1 MGRTA
6 RRRRRCK
13 PASDHRPSTGYQFEI
28 VSLTTWMKTHGWK
41 PTCRLTPAR
50 FADTGRGLMAAQNID
65 VGQPLA
71 IVPGGLVITVD
82 SVFASPFGKHFTAA
96 YKTQQVLAAYLMFE
110 RHKGSESFWHNYIVS
125 LPATVSNAAYCDAA
139 DLPDDLSEKVSDHQ
153 NTISTTFEQIVSE
166 MGSVV
171 CSHCSRA
178 YSDIFTFEA
187 YKWAWSIVN
196 TRAVYISP
204 DCSLKNKIKLSDVN
218 NLALAP
224 YIDMFNHSPDA
235 CVRAIVNRLN
245 GAYTIVTEKLFKKRS
260 EVFINYGPHSNTK
273 LFLEYGFVVPSN
285 PQDSVRL
292 SANEIISKT
301 NKSLNKN
308 RMDKLKS
315 YDLLDGHYCT
325 SEGLSWSTRIL
336 IYLSVYSGRLNDEEL
351 KNRVFA
357 NLFDENEIEAIS
369 KIGTTIVKTKLE
381 ETKHWESN
389 MSSTVLKNDQAE
401 KLTGFMVALELVKEN
416 RRLLEKCL
424 QSLNVK

>member
-6 RRRRRCK
+6 RRRRCK
-13 PASDHRPSTGYQFEI
+13 PTSDRPSTGYQFEI
-28 VSLTTWMKTHGWK
+28 VSLTTWMKAHGWK
-41 PTCRLTPAR
+41 PTCRLAPAC
-50 FADTGRGLMAAQNID
+50 FADTGRGLMAAQSID

-71 IVPGGLVITVD
+71 IVPGRLVITVD
-82 SVFASPFGKHFTAA
+82 SVFVSSFGKHFTTV
-96 YKTQQVLAAYLMFE
+96 YKTQQVLATYLMFE
-110 RHKGSESFWHNYIVS
+110 RHKGSESFWYNYIVS
-125 LPATVSNAAYCDAA
+125 LPATISNAAYCNAEY
-139 DLPDDLSEKVSDHQ
+139 LPDDLSKKVSDHQ
-153 NTISTTFEQIVSE
+153 NVILTTFNQIMSE
-166 MGSVV
+166 MGSIVCLH
-171 CSHCSRA
+171 CSHT
-178 YSDIFTFEA
+178 YSNIFTFEV

-235 CVRAIVNRLN
+235 SVRAVVNCLD
-245 GAYTIVTEKLFKKRS
+245 GAYTIVTEKLFKKHS

-273 LFLEYGFVVPSN
+273 LFLEYGFIVPSN
-285 PQDSVRL
+285 PQDSVNL
-292 SANEIISKT
+292 TADEIISKT
-301 NKSLNKN
+301 SKSLNKN

-315 YDLLDGHYCT
+315 YDLLVGHYCT

-336 IYLSVYSGRLNDEEL
+336 TYLLIYSDRLNDEEL

-357 NLFDENEIEAIS
+357 NLFTKSEIEAIS
-369 KIGTTIVKTKLE
+369 KIGTIIVETKLE
-381 ETKHWESN
+381 ETKYWESN
-389 MSSTVLKNDQAE
+389 MSTVLKKDQAE
-401 KLTGFMVALELVKEN
+401 NLTGFLVALELVKEN